1 MQEECLSTALC
12 MGLQKGFPISLFQ
25 VCPAAAELMAK
36 FDTFVSFSLGCRFGE
51 GLEDL
56 LPNSVQLNAMSSRS
70 KEPQHLHWV
79 SVEGRPRRH
88 PHLLQSQ
95 EHPQLRLSVGVA
107 AEFTAS
113 IPPSP
118 TRGSRN
124 SQPAGTGVL
133 HGAFKQ
139 ISLEMSLRWERP

>member
-1 MQEECLSTALC
+1 
-12 MGLQKGFPISLFQ
+12 MGLPKGFPISLFQ

-36 FDTFVSFSLGCRFGE
+36 VVSLYPFLWAV
-51 GLEDL
+51 GLEKGWRISSL
-56 LPNSVQLNAMSSRS
+56 VLPAIQLNAMSSWS

-79 SVEGRPRRH
+79 SAEGCPHRH
-88 PHLLQSQ
+88 PHVLQSR

-133 HGAFKQ
+133 HGAFRQ